1 MTYLMLA
8 VALMLSA
15 VAAYYSIAGLTAIF
29 AAAVIPIIV
38 MGGTLEVAKLVVA
51 SWLYR
56 NWKNVNKLMKAYF
69 VSALVV
75 LMFLTSMGIF
85 GFLSKAHLDQAL
97 PSGEIAAQVQ
107 MIDQKIAV
115 QKEIINDNRTILRQ
129 LDEAVNQTM
138 GRSTDEQGAARSV
151 SIRKAQTKERAQ
163 ANKTIEVSQEQV
175 NKLLEQRAPIA
186 SQLRQV
192 EAEVGPVKYIASLI
206 YGDTTDQ
213 STLESAVRI
222 VILMIVFVF
231 DPLAVLMLIAVNSD
245 LKRRKLNGRT
255 EEETKRTE
263 STWQHWG
270 KEGKTATEDFASEET
285 SSVQNTSKETSSEES
300 STKEDPSYRS
310 NNRLRNAKRRNPR
323 TRRPRRE
330 EISVAKDQ
338 GTVPV
343 EWERDRKT
351 IPVEE

>member
-8 VALMLSA
+8 TALTLSA
-15 VAAYYSIAGLTAIF
+15 VAAYYSIFGLTAIF

-38 MGGTLEVAKLVVA
+38 MGSTLEVAKLVVA

-56 NWKNVNKLMKAYF
+56 NWKEVNKLMKIYF
-69 VSALVV
+69 VTALAV

-107 MIDQKIAV
+107 MLDQKITV
-115 QKEIINDNRTILRQ
+115 QKDIINDNRVLLRQ

-151 SIRKAQTKERAQ
+151 SIRKSQAKERAA
-163 ANKTIEVSQEQV
+163 ANKAIDTAQTEV

-192 EAEVGPVKYIASLI
+192 EAEVGPVKYIAALI
-206 YGDTTDQ
+206 YGDTADQ

-245 LKRRKLNGRT
+245 LKRKKYGRT
-255 EEETKRTE
+255 EEET
-263 STWQHWG
+263 SN
-270 KEGKTATEDFASEET
+270 KTINWKGFFQRNGSEDFPEKTSSEET
-285 SSVQNTSKETSSEES
+285 SDKESIYKRKRNYEGERKSN
-300 STKEDPSYRS
+300 RS
-310 NNRLRNAKRRNPR
+310 RNAIRRSKYR
-323 TRRPRRE
+323 TKT
-330 EISVAKDQ
+330 IAVAENQ
-338 GTVPV
+338 EPVPV
-343 EWERDRKT
+343 IDWEHNRKLE
-351 IPVEE
+351 PVEE

>member
-56 NWKNVNKLMKAYF
+56 RWKEVNRLMKVYF

-97 PSGEIAAQVQ
+97 PSGEIAAKMQ
-107 MIDQKIAV
+107 MIDQKISV
-115 QKEIINDNRTILRQ
+115 QKEIINDNRTVLRQ

-138 GRSTDEQGAARSV
+138 GRSTSEQGAERSV
-151 SIRKAQTKERAQ
+151 AIRKSQTKERTAAGKAIDTAQ
-163 ANKTIEVSQEQV
+163 TEV

-186 SQLRQV
+186 SQLREV

-245 LKRRKLNGRT
+245 LKRKKDGRT
-255 EEETKRTE
+255 EEETSSEENVWDRFFQRDWRK
-263 STWQHWG
+263 
-270 KEGKTATEDFASEET
+270 GKTVTEDFTNKESASEET
-285 SSVQNTSKETSSEES
+285 SDEETHYQRNRNYEEGSKTRE
-300 STKEDPSYRS
+300 
-310 NNRLRNAKRRNPR
+310 RNAKRRAS
-323 TRRPRRE
+323 RRSRAE
-330 EISVAKDQ
+330 
-338 GTVPV
+338 VPV
-343 EWERDRKT
+343 ANNQELVPVIDWEHDRKLE
-351 IPVEE
+351 PVEE

>member
-8 VALMLSA
+8 TALTLSA
-15 VAAYYSIAGLTAIF
+15 VAAYYSIFGLTAIF

-38 MGGTLEVAKLVVA
+38 MGSTLEVAKLVVA

-56 NWKNVNKLMKAYF
+56 NWKEVNKLMKIYF
-69 VSALVV
+69 VTALAV

-107 MIDQKIAV
+107 MLDQKITV
-115 QKEIINDNRTILRQ
+115 QKDIINDNRVLLRQ

-151 SIRKAQTKERAQ
+151 SIRKSQAKERAN
-163 ANKTIEVSQEQV
+163 ANKAIDTAQTEV

-192 EAEVGPVKYIASLI
+192 EAEVGPVKYIAALI
-206 YGDTTDQ
+206 YGDTADQ

-245 LKRRKLNGRT
+245 LKRKKYGRT
-255 EEETKRTE
+255 EEETNSNQSPWK
-263 STWQHWG
+263 HWFQKG
-270 KEGKTATEDFASEET
+270 KLATEDFANEQST
-285 SSVQNTSKETSSEES
+285 SSKETSSEKEATETYSRES
-300 STKEDPSYRS
+300 YKG
-310 NNRLRNAKRRNPR
+310 NRVRNAKRRSS
-323 TRRPRRE
+323 RRNKTFV
-330 EISVAKDQ
+330 VAENQ
-338 GTVPV
+338 EPVPV
-343 EWERDRKT
+343 IEWERDRKLE
-351 IPVEE
+351 PVEKV